1 MHDHGMGATTA
12 ASLLAVV
19 GLFDLFGTIGS
30 GWLSD
35 RVDPR
40 YLLVAYYSLRGV
52 ALIALPLFL
61 GPGIDPPLLVVMVLF
76 GLDWVATVP
85 PTALLCT
92 RIFGTER
99 GPIVFGWVF
108 ASHMIGAAVAAAVT
122 GVIRDAAGDYATAW
136 YLAGALALAAGL
148 ACLAIPRPL
157 PAHVSQVPQPG

>member
-1 MHDHGMGATTA
+1 
-12 ASLLAVV
+12 VV
-19 GLFDLFGTIGS
+19 GLFDLFGALGS

-40 YLLVAYYSLRGV
+40 YLLVAYYGLRGI
-52 ALIALPLFL
+52 ALIALPIFL
-61 GPGIDPPLLVVMVLF
+61 GPAIDPPLLVVMMLF

-92 RIFGTER
+92 RIFGPER

-122 GVIRDAAGDYATAW
+122 GSIRQAAGDYATAW

-148 ACLAIPRPL
+148 ACLALPRTL
-157 PAHVSQVPQPG
+157 PARQAPARQTA